1 MIGGDTRSQMTSI
14 ARAGQQS
21 KRRWIVKGS
30 SKCRIRSM
38 VVFFAPL
45 VLLGG
50 LLTLPYVSNYEES
63 TLATEIGA
71 NTTRWSWGS
80 LLIAAGIGM
89 MVLVVFAAR
98 TYLRDHGEDF
108 WSFLAVPA
116 VTLGA
121 AMLLYRF
128 GFEGMTR
135 AGLATP
141 GQTGRTFVQATPEI
155 AETLSTWR
163 LWIGVSGA
171 GLMGLGWLTMVVSM
185 ARSMRFGSA
194 HVTLVTLGV
203 LAGIAAIFIPAHWAL
218 YLLGGGAI
226 LTSWPIGERM
236 WSDTSEPQPV
246 LELIGR
252 DDRQHAATG

>member
-1 MIGGDTRSQMTSI
+1 MQ
-14 ARAGQQS
+14 
-21 KRRWIVKGS
+21 GS
-30 SKCRIRSM
+30 AKCRTRAA
-38 VVFFAPL
+38 VVFFSPL

-50 LLTLPYVSNYEES
+50 LLTLPYLSNFEEA
-63 TLATEIGA
+63 TLATEVAAGVD
-71 NTTRWSWGS
+71 RWQLAS

-116 VTLGA
+116 ATIGA

-135 AGLATP
+135 AGLATTSE
-141 GQTGRTFVQATPEI
+141 TGRSFAQATPEI
-155 AETLSTWR
+155 ADNLSTWR
-163 LWIGVSGA
+163 LWIGVAGA
-171 GLMGLGWLTMVVSM
+171 GLMGIGWLTLAVSM
-185 ARSMRFGSA
+185 MRSVRFNTA
-194 HVTLVTLGV
+194 HVTVVTLGV
-203 LAGIAAIFIPAHWAL
+203 LAGVAAIFIPYHWAL

-226 LTSWPIGERM
+226 FAAWPIGERM

-246 LELIGR
+246 LELVGR
-252 DDRQHAATG
+252 HDRERAVAG